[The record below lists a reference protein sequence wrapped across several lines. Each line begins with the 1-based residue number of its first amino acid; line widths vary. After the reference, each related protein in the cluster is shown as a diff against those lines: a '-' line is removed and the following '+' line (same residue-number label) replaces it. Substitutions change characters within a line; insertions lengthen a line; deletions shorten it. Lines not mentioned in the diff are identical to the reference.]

1 MSTKQSTDRR
11 ARRTR
16 AALQKALLELLQ
28 KRRLDSFQIQEI
40 TDLADVSRPAFYLH
54 FASKEELLLSHIDD
68 LFAELHQA
76 VFAEAV
82 VQEGSKRQQVT
93 LEMLVMTSF
102 QLWGKEAQAWSVAW
116 QIQNKDLLL
125 IRLRRHMVALMA
137 AFAATPGSNITPHPT
152 LHDYVVDFI
161 TGGVYMLLRRWAEEG
176 MKTPVEQ
183 MGRLAYHLVAQ
194 YGAWEREQLHK
205 VGRKTG
211 DSKISR
217 SEK

>member
-28 KRRLDSFQIQEI
+28 KRRLDSIQIQEI
-40 TDLADVSRPAFYLH
+40 TDRADVSRPAFYLH

-68 LFAELHQA
+68 LFAQLHQA
-76 VFAEAV
+76 VFEEAA
-82 VQEGSKRQQVT
+82 KRQQVT
-93 LEMLVMTSF
+93 MEMLVMASF
-102 QLWGKEAQAWSVAW
+102 HLWGKEAKAWSVAW
-116 QIQNKDLLL
+116 QLENKDLLL
-125 IRLRRHMVALMA
+125 IRLRRHLAALMA
-137 AFAATPGSNITPHPT
+137 AFAASPGSNITPHPT

-183 MGRLAYHLVAQ
+183 MGRLAYHLVA
-194 YGAWEREQLHK
+194 H
-205 VGRKTG
+205 TG
-211 DSKISR
+211 SLA
-217 SEK
+217 